1 MHFDEILYGPMKV
14 VYILH
19 PYQLSSIHRYSKKTL
34 CSSNYFMLVVV
45 IAFLLPLDW
54 LFEYVNAN
62 MIHFYCTH
70 MIADNMVTLGEP
82 RNG

>member
-1 MHFDEILYGPMKV
+1 
-14 VYILH
+14 
-19 PYQLSSIHRYSKKTL
+19 
-34 CSSNYFMLVVV
+34 MLVVV